1 MNIGVMAVDRTT
13 FSLTGMTDSSAD
25 KDYWLSRTPEERLQF
40 VEMLR
45 RINYGTGPSAERL
58 QRILEITRRA

>member
-1 MNIGVMAVDRTT
+1 MNRDSLAVDKSA

-25 KDYWLSRTPEERLQF
+25 KEYRLSRSPEERLRF

-45 RINYGTGPSAERL
+45 RINYGAGQPAAGF
-58 QRILEITRRA
+58 QRILEIARRA

>member
-1 MNIGVMAVDRTT
+1 MDIGLMAVDRTT
-13 FSLTGMTDSSAD
+13 FSLAGMADSSAD
-25 KDYWLSRTPEERLQF
+25 KEYWLSRTPEERLQS